1 MGQDESERTI
11 DSLNGSERMHGK
23 VYAMRNVLFCHLVV
37 GLLVLVA
44 CASNPTKSP
53 ARVGDP
59 SIGAPDFQ
67 LPGYAVRRPYRAHQL
82 LVLVHGL
89 TGDGVSSWTSP
100 SGTYWPKLIEAEPVL
115 NDFDVY
121 VYEYPTNFFGD
132 CMRQQSNF
140 REWL

>member
-59 SIGAPDFQ
+59 SKSWLTEVGARWRY
-67 LPGYAVRRPYRAHQL
+67 LRRNQEKQITKA
-82 LVLVHGL
+82 
-89 TGDGVSSWTSP
+89 
-100 SGTYWPKLIEAEPVL
+100 
-115 NDFDVY
+115 
-121 VYEYPTNFFGD
+121 
-132 CMRQQSNF
+132 
-140 REWL
+140 